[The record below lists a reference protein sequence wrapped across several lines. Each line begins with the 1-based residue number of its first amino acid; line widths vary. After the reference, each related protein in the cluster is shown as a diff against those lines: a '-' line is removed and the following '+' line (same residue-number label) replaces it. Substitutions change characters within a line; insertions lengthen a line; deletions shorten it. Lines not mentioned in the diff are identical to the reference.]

1 MELEKH
7 QFEEGE
13 LEINDS
19 LEDITDKVF
28 GVWDELNQGEMV
40 SRENFDLSE
49 TMSGFELMDPKMDC
63 KAKKDELFS
72 IRKAKEAGS
81 IKEEYPE
88 SKLRHFIFHIYIN
101 TLWFK
106 IS

>member
-1 MELEKH
+1 
-7 QFEEGE
+7 
-13 LEINDS
+13 
-19 LEDITDKVF
+19 
-28 GVWDELNQGEMV
+28 MV

-88 SKLRHFIFHIYIN
+88 SKL
-101 TLWFK
+101 
-106 IS
+106 